1 MKYLKW
7 LLFSWLEYTHI
18 PQQSVG
24 GKMLYNHIPVGRMF
38 LISYWLQ
45 EENLLYLMF
54 NMICYQK
61 SNNVNMFNCI
71 YPMVIIKIT
80 TLNFIGKIDTQKYPL
95 GELFLRSWRE
105 RYVRVLT
112 GKGAVVFYFINHL
125 VVWIFFSCHALHL

>member
-1 MKYLKW
+1 
-7 LLFSWLEYTHI
+7 
-18 PQQSVG
+18 
-24 GKMLYNHIPVGRMF
+24 MLYNHIPVGRMF

-80 TLNFIGKIDTQKYPL
+80 TLNFIGKIDMQSCFCEVE
-95 GELFLRSWRE
+95 GRDM
-105 RYVRVLT
+105 YV
-112 GKGAVVFYFINHL
+112 
-125 VVWIFFSCHALHL
+125 S